1 MLLPDDDRGAPPG
14 TVSMVKVVPAQS
26 VIADCAAVPAEFC
39 GMETIL
45 SITLSATVAAVVS
58 NFDRLLL
65 AAATERNAIPANS
78 PAAMTPMAASSSPRG
93 KPREVHLCPEG
104 AGEDDGPVFL
114 LSSSPGLA
122 RQRPT

>member
-65 AAATERNAIPANS
+65 AAATERNAIPASS
-78 PAAMTPMAASSSPRG
+78 PAPLTTLPTRTSTPV
-93 KPREVHLCPEG
+93 KPPQ
-104 AGEDDGPVFL
+104 
-114 LSSSPGLA
+114 LA
-122 RQRPT
+122 FYLHVDF

>member
-58 NFDRLLL
+58 YFDRLLL
-65 AAATERNAIPANS
+65 AAATERNAIPASS
-78 PAAMTPMAASSSPRG
+78 PAVMTTMATSSSTRAQR
-93 KPREVHLCPEG
+93 RELHQMQDRD
-104 AGEDDGPVFL
+104 GEDV
-114 LSSSPGLA
+114 A
-122 RQRPT
+122 